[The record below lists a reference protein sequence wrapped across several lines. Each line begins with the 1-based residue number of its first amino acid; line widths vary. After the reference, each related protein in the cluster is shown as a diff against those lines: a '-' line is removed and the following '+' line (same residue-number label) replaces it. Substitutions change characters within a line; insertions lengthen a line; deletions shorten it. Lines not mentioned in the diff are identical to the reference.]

1 MLEAGFSRLLIDT
14 RHVVNGPTVTDHHR
28 FASSHPLYMPLHI
41 AVAVVVRPFVFDSP
55 REFEK
60 LSVERGVQMK
70 AFADLD
76 EAQAWLMR
84 ITT

>member
-1 MLEAGFSRLLIDT
+1 
-14 RHVVNGPTVTDHHR
+14 
-28 FASSHPLYMPLHI
+28 MPLHI
-41 AVAVVVRPFVFDSP
+41 AVAVVVPPFVFDSP

-84 ITT
+84 ITN